1 MEFTID
7 HRTTYRYAAPVDQS
21 YTVVHLQPRSDGLQ
35 FCSRYALELSPGT
48 KSYAYRDRFGN
59 DVQHFSIMP
68 PHAELT
74 ISAHSDVVTLMPPSL
89 PPENATRA
97 ALAAQ
102 IDDLAFYD
110 YLHASTYVCT
120 TPELDAFLDN
130 VGRPGDD
137 LGAWCE
143 NLRREVHGAFTYDTS
158 ATTVRT
164 TVAEALRERRGVCQD
179 YAHVMLSSLRTV
191 GIPARYVSG
200 YIFRGESPVLGAEAS
215 HAWVEAYLPPHGWV
229 GFDPT
234 NDLAIDNRFV
244 RIAYGRDYRDVS
256 PIRGVYRG
264 VQSSEMRVDVEMNL
278 FASQ

>member
-21 YTVVHLQPRSDGLQ
+21 YTVVHLQPRSDGVQ

-48 KSYAYRDRFGN
+48 KSHAYRDRFGN

-164 TVAEALRERRGVCQD
+164 KVAEALRERRGVCQD
-179 YAHVMLSSLRTV
+179 YAHVMLSSLRRV

-200 YIFRGESPVLGAEAS
+200 YIFRGESPCSGRRPHTRGSRRISRPTAGSASIPRTTSPSTIASSGSRTAATIATSVRSGGCIAE
-215 HAWVEAYLPPHGWV
+215 Y
-229 GFDPT
+229 
-234 NDLAIDNRFV
+234 NRV
-244 RIAYGRDYRDVS
+244 RCGSTWR
-256 PIRGVYRG
+256 
-264 VQSSEMRVDVEMNL
+264 
-278 FASQ
+278 